1 MSKVIDELSTH
12 YDEEGSSSFA
22 DANGGS
28 DAQRKVDG
36 GQSAA
41 NSSRF
46 TTTFLVMLGLSCVL
60 VGIGAGIGAGYG
72 IFNEEETPIVF
83 QPEDLP
89 EQWLVIVNSDNGTL
103 SVSPDG
109 VMRIDMNYLRE
120 QAPAFTN
127 IPHRIATLTKM
138 DTAFDFIEE
147 GIERDQGGLIES
159 RIARRALSLARP
171 HAAPSHSRHALR
183 ATHVRSFRFPGVS
196 AILSYLTV
204 PDNVT
209 HIIPL
214 LLDQT
219 PNVTG
224 DGSASLSATITL
236 AETDSPFEGVT
247 GKMDEVNVFVISSS
261 NPSSIL
267 DSRFPEF
274 GNL

>member
-1 MSKVIDELSTH
+1 MSKDIDELSTH
-12 YDEEGSSSFA
+12 YDDEGSSFA

>member
-1 MSKVIDELSTH
+1 MSKDIDELSTH
-12 YDEEGSSSFA
+12 YDDEGSSFA

-72 IFNEEETPIVF
+72 IFNKEETPIVF
-83 QPEDLP
+83 QPEDMP

-159 RIARRALSLARP
+159 RIARRALSLCRSRSPARR
-171 HAAPSHSRHALR
+171 ALSLAPRAPCDPRALISFSRCQCDSIVLHSPRQCHTYHPTR
-183 ATHVRSFRFPGVS
+183 VRSEAECDGGRLGLAF
-196 AILSYLTV
+196 
-204 PDNVT
+204 
-209 HIIPL
+209 
-214 LLDQT
+214 
-219 PNVTG
+219 G
-224 DGSASLSATITL
+224 DHHA
-236 AETDSPFEGVT
+236 
-247 GKMDEVNVFVISSS
+247 
-261 NPSSIL
+261 
-267 DSRFPEF
+267 R
-274 GNL
+274 